1 VEVENYTQ
9 DTGIK
14 WVGRGDETGREGSV
28 VINEIIYSMKLNY
41 GKGLHKK

>member
-1 VEVENYTQ
+1 MENYTQ

-41 GKGLHKK
+41 GKGPHKK